1 MRRTFW
7 RWARPGVAAAI
18 LGVLVW
24 RVGTGPF
31 LDGVRM
37 VDRQSLAAAV
47 AITGLT
53 TVCCAWRWRLVARGL
68 GAGVPLRAAVS
79 AYYRSQFLNTTLP
92 GGVLGDVERAVRHG
106 RDVGDTGLG
115 VRAVVWERLAGQ
127 VVQIALAMTVLL
139 LLPSPVRPSVP
150 VVATVV
156 VAGAAAWLGAVLLSR
171 AVPRLGTSLPARTL
185 VLVSAD
191 LRGGL
196 LARRAWPGIAV
207 ASTVAVAGHAAIFLI
222 AARAA
227 GSVASPARLLPLA
240 LLVLLAMGLPTNIAG
255 WGPREGV
262 SAWAFGVA
270 GLGADQGVA
279 TAVVYGVMVLVASLP
294 GAVVLMAGR
303 LKRGV
308 RGPVRA
314 VPAGVLSGAPSVEGA
329 THG

>member
-24 RVGTGPF
+24 KVGTGPF

-47 AITGLT
+47 GITGLT
-53 TVCCAWRWRLVARGL
+53 TVCCAWRWRLVAQGL
-68 GAGVPLRAAVS
+68 GAAMPLRAAVA

-106 RDVGDTGLG
+106 REARDASLG

-139 LLPSPVRPSVP
+139 LLASPVRPPAP
-150 VVATVV
+150 VVATVL
-156 VAGAAAWLGAVLLSR
+156 VAGAAGSMGAVLLGR

-185 VLVSAD
+185 LLVAAD
-191 LRGGL
+191 VRGGL
-196 LARRAWPGIAV
+196 LARRAWPGIV
-207 ASTVAVAGHAAIFLI
+207 ASSSVAVAGHAAIFLI

-227 GSVASPARLLPLA
+227 GSAASPVRLLPLA

-262 SAWAFGVA
+262 AAWAFGVA

-294 GAVVLMAGR
+294 GAVVLLASR
-303 LKRGV
+303 LRRGV
-308 RGPVRA
+308 RRPVQV
-314 VPAGVLSGAPSVEGA
+314 VPAAMLSAAPSLEGA
-329 THG
+329 TGG